1 MNDNIFFAHEKLK
14 VYQKALGFI
23 EWSDKICSR
32 IHWNINARNHLERA
46 SDSILFNIAEGNGKF
61 TANDR
66 CKFFD
71 ISHGSALECSS
82 CLDSL
87 FIRRKITEEELL
99 DGKNKLKEI
108 VTMLIGLIK
117 SNSDRVYEPNEEY
130 ET

>member
-1 MNDNIFFAHEKLK
+1 MNNKIFFGHEKLT
-14 VYQKALGFI
+14 VYQKALEFI

-32 IHWNINARNHLERA
+32 IHWNVNARNHLERA

-66 CKFFD
+66 YRFFD
-71 ISHGSALECSS
+71 IAHGSALECSG

-87 FIRRKITEEELL
+87 FARRKISEEELL
-99 DGKNKLKEI
+99 LRKNQLKEI
-108 VTMLIGLIK
+108 VSMLIGLIK
-117 SNSDRVYEPNEEY
+117 SNSDRIYEPNEGY

>member
-1 MNDNIFFAHEKLK
+1 MNNKILFGHEKLT
-14 VYQKALGFI
+14 VYQKSLEFI
-23 EWSDKICSR
+23 EWSDKICSK
-32 IHWNINARNHLERA
+32 IHWNVNARNHLERA

-71 ISHGSALECSS
+71 ISHGSALECSG

-87 FIRRKITEEELL
+87 FARRKISEEKLL
-99 DGKNKLKEI
+99 KGKNQLKEI
-108 VTMLIGLIK
+108 VSMLIGLIK
-117 SNSDRVYEPNEEY
+117 SNSDRIYEPNEGY